1 MAAESSQ
8 SVALAWLEP
17 VVLLSASSRAARL
30 STEARA
36 RMKPWVVAA
45 QSRFRVARELRDPET
60 QTVALG
66 LLREAAFFAL
76 CALEAVDSS
85 VDSAARSPAQAWE
98 RFDALPQKPPGAPE
112 QLGLVRAAFGT
123 NDALSVDLVPS
134 SSANELRLS
143 AEQSVAWLLSLV
155 EVRTPP
161 ELARARLIRL
171 ALALLGLAVVLWG
184 IVAYWLSLAALAPH

>member
-8 SVALAWLEP
+8 SAVLAWLEP
-17 VVLLSASSRAARL
+17 VALLGASRRAARL

-36 RMKPWVVAA
+36 RLQPWVVAA
-45 QSRFRVARELRDPET
+45 QSRFRVARELRDAET
-60 QTVALG
+60 QTVALA

-76 CALEAVDSS
+76 CALEAVESTADSPK
-85 VDSAARSPAQAWE
+85 RSPAQAWE

-123 NDALSVDLVPS
+123 DAPLSVDLVPPS
-134 SSANELRLS
+134 AANELRLA
-143 AEQSVAWLLSLV
+143 AEESVAWLLSLV

-161 ELARARLIRL
+161 ELARARVIRS
-171 ALALLGLAVVLWG
+171 ALALVGLVVVVWG
-184 IVAYWLSLAALAPH
+184 LVAYWLSLAALEPR